1 MWYFK
6 GIEKDKEYKA
16 PHKNFSDIVD
26 TQKMTDAKIQEHMA
40 KYNIKKDY
48 FYYYMGL
55 AYHDKKKDDLAIKY
69 YMKAYDCSNDLNKH
83 IYKLHNSV
91 GIAYD

>member
-16 PHKNFSDIVD
+16 PHANLSDVFD
-26 TQKMTDAKIQEHMA
+26 ELKATDEVIQGHMA
-40 KYNIKKDY
+40 KYNIKIDY

-55 AYHDKKKDDLAIKY
+55 AYYDKGKY
-69 YMKAYDCSNDLNKH
+69 
-83 IYKLHNSV
+83 
-91 GIAYD
+91 